1 MKIVQITPGTGDS
14 FYCENCLRDIALVKA
29 LQGLGHEVLMVP
41 LYLPV
46 QVENDLSDVKAPIFF
61 GGINV
66 FLEQKLAIFR
76 RTPRWIDRLFE
87 SPRLLRWVS
96 RFASMTSARALGETM
111 ISMLQGEHGRQ
122 AKELDRLVK
131 WLGIRRNRPDV
142 VCLSNVLLCGLA
154 KRIRDELAVPVVSM
168 LEDEDGFLDSL
179 AEPYKSRAWRIA
191 SQRAGDIDRF
201 ICISRY
207 FAGVMQNRLGINSD
221 KIDVAYSGIPAG
233 DYQPAKANP
242 AAPTIGFLSRLCEDK
257 GLDTLIDAFIALK
270 ARAGFENLR
279 LRAAGGM
286 TAGDRRFI
294 NQLMRKLTAAGAAG
308 EVEFLRDFDGSS
320 RAAFLKTLSVLS
332 VPEKKPVSA
341 GMYVFEAW
349 ASGVPVVQPASGIF
363 PEILEQ
369 AGGGLLYEPGDVDAL
384 TAALEK
390 VLTDTDYAAGLARRG
405 RQAVLDRFGIEQTA
419 RQIERTYDKLITNGN
434 GQRDA

>member
-1 MKIVQITPGTGDS
+1 MKIVQITPGSGDN

-29 LQGLGHEVLMVP
+29 LQGLGHEVVMVP
-41 LYLPV
+41 LYFPV
-46 QVENDLSDVKAPIFF
+46 QLEKGGGGAKAPIFF
-61 GGINV
+61 SGINV

-76 RTPRWIDRLFE
+76 RTPRWIDRLFA
-87 SPRLLRWVS
+87 SPGLLRWVS
-96 RFASMTSARALGETM
+96 RFALMTSARALGETM
-111 ISMLQGEHGRQ
+111 ISMLQGERGRQ

-131 WLGIRRNRPDV
+131 WLGGERNRPDV

-154 KRIRDELAVPVVSM
+154 RRIRDELGLPVVSM
-168 LEDEDGFLDSL
+168 LEDEDGFLDTL
-179 AEPYKSRAWRIA
+179 AEPYKTQAWQII

-201 ICISRY
+201 ICISGY
-207 FAGVMQNRLGINSD
+207 FAGVMQQRLGIDSD
-221 KIDVAYSGIPAG
+221 KIDVVYSGVAAG
-233 DYQPAKANP
+233 DYQPAEGSP

-257 GLDTLIDAFIALK
+257 GLDTLIDVFIALK
-270 ARAGFENLR
+270 AKAGFEDLR

-286 TAGDRRFI
+286 AAGDRRFI
-294 NQLMRKLTAAGAAG
+294 NRLMRKLTTAGVAG
-308 EVEFLRDFDGSS
+308 EVEFLRDFEGLS

-332 VPEKKPVSA
+332 VPEKRPVSA

-363 PEILEQ
+363 PEILES
-369 AGGGLLYEPGDVDAL
+369 GGGLLYEPGDVDAL

-390 VLTDTDYAAGLARRG
+390 VLADSDYAAGLARRG
-405 RQAVLDRFGIEQTA
+405 RQAVLEKFGIEQTA